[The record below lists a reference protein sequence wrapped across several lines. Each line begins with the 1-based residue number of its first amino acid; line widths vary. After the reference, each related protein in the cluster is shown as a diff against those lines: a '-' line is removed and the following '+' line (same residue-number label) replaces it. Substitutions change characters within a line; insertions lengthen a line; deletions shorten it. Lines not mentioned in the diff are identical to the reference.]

1 MGIADRIGAQ
11 ETRTG
16 MRFGLIGCGG
26 IGRLR
31 AAALSRSAPLRLVA
45 VTDVQPERAA
55 AIASNY
61 GGVIDEDWR
70 GLLRRQEVGAVIGST
85 PPSLHAEMCIE
96 ALKSGEHL
104 LFGKPPAR
112 TPQEGRPILPATQD
126 PVRVLSHR

>member
-70 GLLRRQEVGAVIGST
+70 GLLRREEMATAIAYS
-85 PPSLHAEMCIE
+85 PPSLLAASCF
-96 ALKSGEHL
+96 APPQARNPRLSATPL
-104 LFGKPPAR
+104 SPPPA
-112 TPQEGRPILPATQD
+112 ERPRP
-126 PVRVLSHR
+126 LSRA

>member
-70 GLLRRQEVGAVIGST
+70 GLLPPGEGGAGIVFP
-85 PPSLHAEMCIE
+85 PPSLPPPICVG
-96 ALKSGEHL
+96 ALKTGEHHTGEEPL
-104 LFGKPPAR
+104 SS
-112 TPQEGRPILPATQD
+112 TPEEC
-126 PVRVLSHR
+126 

>member
-61 GGVIDEDWR
+61 GGVIDQDWG
-70 GLLRRQEVGAVIGST
+70 GLVLPQEVGSGIVSPPT
-85 PPSLHAEMCIE
+85 PPPSPISIA
-96 ALKSGEHL
+96 
-104 LFGKPPAR
+104 PPHY
-112 TPQEGRPILPATQD
+112 PE
-126 PVRVLSHR
+126 

>member
-70 GLLRRQEVGAVIGST
+70 GLLRREEVDAVIGST
-85 PPSLHAEMCIE
+85 PPPLHSEMFIE
-96 ALKSGEHL
+96 AVRVGEHGL
-104 LFGKPPAR
+104 CEKPPAR
-112 TPQEGRPILPATQD
+112 TPRYGARLLPAA
-126 PVRVLSHR
+126 PVAGR

>member
-1 MGIADRIGAQ
+1 
-11 ETRTG
+11 

-31 AAALSRSAPLRLVA
+31 AAALNRSAPLRLVA

-70 GLLRRQEVGAVIGST
+70 GLLSRGGGGGGVASN
-85 PPSLHAEMCIE
+85 PPSLHARLGI
-96 ALKSGEHL
+96 ATFGSGETPFL
-104 LFGKPPAR
+104 EKTPGWTPPHSAA
-112 TPQEGRPILPATQD
+112 GPAPPPSSCQS
-126 PVRVLSHR
+126 L

>member
-70 GLLRRQEVGAVIGST
+70 GLLRPEQVDAVVGLT
-85 PPSLHAEMCIE
+85 PPSLPCQMCIQSPKCRKHALCEE
-96 ALKSGEHL
+96 A
-104 LFGKPPAR
+104 PP
-112 TPQEGRPILPATQD
+112 P
-126 PVRVLSHR
+126 

>member
-1 MGIADRIGAQ
+1 
-11 ETRTG
+11 

-55 AIASNY
+55 AVASNY

-70 GLLRRQEVGAVIGST
+70 GLLRREEVDAVIVST

-96 ALKSGEHL
+96 ALGSS
-104 LFGKPPAR
+104 PQPR
-112 TPQEGRPILPATQD
+112 TLAG
-126 PVRVLSHR
+126 S